1 MAPHFQT
8 HPSDLN
14 DRWIAHILGYH
25 SLRTVAQED
34 GMNLVD
40 YKGSFLEV
48 CFDAPNDLS
57 LRERELR

>member
-1 MAPHFQT
+1 MIGG
-8 HPSDLN
+8 LW
-14 DRWIAHILGYH
+14 WIAHILGYQ
-25 SLRTVAQED
+25 SIRTVAQED

-57 LRERELR
+57 LRERELRQLRP